1 MILGIGTD
9 LIEIVRIDKAI
20 KRTPSFMSKIF
31 TERENDYFR
40 KKHYKPETIAGVFAA
55 KESVSKALGTGFR
68 TFTPKDIEI
77 IPNHLGK
84 PQVVLYNEA
93 KALGETFG
101 CSAMH
106 ITISHCKEYAV
117 AYAIM
122 EGSHSYEINESS
134 ANESFR

>member
-9 LIEIVRIDKAI
+9 LIEIARMDKAI

-31 TERENDYFR
+31 TERENEYFR
-40 KKHYKPETIAGVFAA
+40 NKHDKPETIAGVFAA

-77 IPNHLGK
+77 IHNDLGK
-84 PQVVLYNEA
+84 PQVILYNEA
-93 KALGETFG
+93 KELGKTLG
-101 CSAMH
+101 ICTLH
-106 ITISHCKEYAV
+106 ITISHCKDYAV

-122 EGSHSYEINESS
+122 EGSNAYEINDSG
-134 ANESFR
+134 ANERLR